1 MIVAVTGACGHLGS
15 TLVRDLV
22 REGHQVRVLLH
33 SATSHPRSLAGL
45 DVHTFAGDVRNIET
59 LHPFVQGVEVVF
71 HLAAIIS
78 IDGDRRGVVRAVNV
92 DGARNSAMASLQ
104 AGVRRH
110 VHVSSVHAFDH
121 FPLSEPVTESSRRPG
136 PRHPAYDRTKAAGEE
151 AVREVIAQGL
161 DAVIVNPS
169 GILGPFDFR
178 PSRLGAMLIRAARSQ
193 MPATANGGFDWV
205 DVRDVARSIVAAAH
219 RGTTGQNYLL
229 PGNYHSSREILE
241 LAATVA
247 GARRPGPPVP
257 RAVERLGADV
267 LTVWGRLRGKE
278 PLYTREALHAL
289 MCNPA
294 IDGSRA
300 VRELG
305 HTARP
310 LEDTM
315 RDTLAW
321 FAHNGHL
328 PKLRDRFA
336 QAAAE

>member
-33 SATSHPRSLAGL
+33 SATSNPRSLAGL
-45 DVHTFAGDVRNIET
+45 DVHTFTGDVRNIET
-59 LHPFVQGVEVVF
+59 LHPLVRGAEVVF

-92 DGARNSAMASLQ
+92 DGARNSALAALR

-169 GILGPFDFR
+169 GILGPLDFA
-178 PSRLGAMLIRAARSQ
+178 PSRLGGMLIRTARGRI
-193 MPATANGGFDWV
+193 PASANGGFDWV
-205 DVRDVARSIVAAAH
+205 DVRDVARSVAAAAH
-219 RGTTGQNYLL
+219 LGTSGQNYLL
-229 PGNYHSSREILE
+229 PGAYLSSRGILE
-241 LAATVA
+241 LAASVA
-247 GARRPGPPVP
+247 GVRPPRPPVP

-267 LTVWGRLRGKE
+267 LTVWGRLRGRE

-294 IDGSRA
+294 IEGARA
-300 VRELG
+300 ANELG
-305 HTARP
+305 HAPRP
-310 LEDTM
+310 LEETM

>member
-15 TLVRDLV
+15 TLVRLLL
-22 REGHQVRVLLH
+22 REGHEVRVLLH
-33 SATSHPRSLAGL
+33 SATSNPRSLAGL
-45 DVHTFAGDVRNIET
+45 DVHTFQGDVRHIET
-59 LHPFVQGVEVVF
+59 LRPAFQGAEVVF

-92 DGARNSAMASLQ
+92 DGARNSAMAALQ

-151 AVREVIAQGL
+151 AVRSVIAQGL
-161 DAVIVNPS
+161 DAVSVNPS
-169 GILGPFDFR
+169 GILGPLDFR
-178 PSRLGAMLIRAARSQ
+178 PSRLGEMIVRAASGR
-193 MPATANGGFDWV
+193 MPASANGGFDWV
-205 DVRDVARSIVAAAH
+205 DVRDVAHSIVSAAQ

-229 PGNYHSSREILE
+229 PGQYRSSHE
-241 LAATVA
+241 LTQLIAQVA
-247 GARRPGPPVP
+247 GVRAPRPPVP
-257 RAVERLGADV
+257 RAVERFGAGV

-300 VRELG
+300 ARELD
-305 HTARP
+305 HVARP
-310 LEDTM
+310 LEETM